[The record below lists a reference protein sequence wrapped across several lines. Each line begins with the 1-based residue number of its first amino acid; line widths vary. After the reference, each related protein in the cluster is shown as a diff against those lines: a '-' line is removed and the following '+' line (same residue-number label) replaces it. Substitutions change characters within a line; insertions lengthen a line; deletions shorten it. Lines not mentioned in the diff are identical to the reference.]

1 MAESYKEEK
10 GNKEE
15 STKEEITLKE
25 EYFYL
30 YDIKGLLIDIRDLLK
45 ESLEREREL
54 DKRKREKAEK
64 RESKAFKKPTVEE
77 VREFCEE
84 NGYDIN
90 PKDFVNYYDMVGWV
104 VGNNKKKMDS
114 WKAAVANWAKNQKE
128 WAKEKAS
135 ASQSSFLDELANIKQ
150 DDPTDWGLGF

>member
-25 EYFYL
+25 EYSYL
-30 YDIKGLLIDIRDLLK
+30 SDIKGLLIDIRDLLK

-54 DKRKREKAEK
+54 EKRKREKAEK
-64 RESKAFKKPTVEE
+64 RERKAFKKPTVEE

-104 VGNNKKKMDS
+104 VGNNKKKMTS
-114 WKAAVANWAKNQKE
+114 WEAAVVNWEKNQKK
-128 WAKEKAS
+128 WAEEKAS
-135 ASQSSFLDELANIKQ
+135 ANNSGFFADLANMKQ
-150 DDPTDWGLGF
+150 DDPVDWGW

>member
-1 MAESYKEEK
+1 MAESCKEEK

-25 EYFYL
+25 EYSYL
-30 YDIKGLLIDIRDLLK
+30 YDIKGLLIDIRDLLN

-90 PKDFVNYYDMVGWV
+90 PKEFINYYDMVGWV
-104 VGNNKKKMDS
+104 VGKNRKKMNS
-114 WKAAVANWAKNQKE
+114 WEAAVANWEKNKKE

-135 ASQSSFLDELANIKQ
+135 ASQSGFLNELANIKQ
-150 DDPTDWGLGF
+150 DDPVDWGLGF